1 MLVSRSVGPEDG
13 PITKQT
19 VPQLE
24 GARREARQAAPFRHR
39 PPLDGVRAVAAM
51 LVILFHAGIALF
63 GHGYVGVD
71 VFFVLSGF
79 LITSL
84 LARELIGTGRLDL
97 VAFYARRARR
107 LLPPAL
113 VVLLVTA
120 LAYQVVASP
129 VAIMENRGGFVAASL
144 YVANWFFL
152 ARSQDYFAEDGQP
165 SPVQHYWS
173 LSVEEQF
180 YLVWPALMIV
190 LALLVR
196 RYRLRPATVVGILA
210 VAGLV
215 YAGLVAAH
223 DPMGSYFGS
232 LSRAYQLLAG
242 ATLALVCLRWESTV
256 HAGRRHA
263 QARPRS
269 LAPPWLI
276 GSIAPLGLA
285 AIGVAALPWNDH
297 GSAYSHGAVSVL
309 GTCALILGLE
319 VAPASLTARLLSL
332 RPART
337 LGGWSYSAYL
347 WHWPVI
353 VIGDEAGL
361 LADRGIRRTA
371 VVVGVTLLLAGATAA
386 LLERPARRV
395 RLHTVTRRRVVTGLA
410 AGTAVVAALSCFALL
425 PVSGQAE
432 KVLAQAT
439 AEPDQLDRAVTTSG
453 GKSATVL
460 LVGDSHARFL
470 FPAFADLARD
480 QGWTLVPVF
489 HSACPWPRVAAT
501 QDDGTALDCDST
513 RNRAV
518 RAAERNRPDLVIL
531 VSRSAVRRPVRVD
544 GELLRPGD
552 PGWVDEIRRGTDRFL
567 SELQPLAKHMVII
580 EPIAETRSS
589 MLDCLAEGQDPSSCD
604 APAVGHE
611 GTAPLEREW
620 RSLPG
625 VTTVSLDDLICPGGT
640 CPSMVDGIV
649 THRDNNHLTVPYARH
664 IAPDIDAL
672 LRENGIV
679 LSTGTADVN

>member
-1 MLVSRSVGPEDG
+1 MLVRRSVGPEDD

-19 VPQLE
+19 VPHLE
-24 GARREARQAAPFRHR
+24 GASRESRQAAPFRHR

-84 LARELIGTGRLDL
+84 LARELIGTGQLDL
-97 VAFYARRARR
+97 FAFYARRARR

-120 LAYQVVASP
+120 VAYQLVASP
-129 VAIMENRGGFVAASL
+129 VAILENRGGYVAASL

-152 ARSQDYFAEDGQP
+152 ARAQDYFAEDVQP

-196 RYRLRPATVVGILA
+196 RYRLRPASIVGILA
-210 VAGLV
+210 VAGVV
-215 YAGLVAAH
+215 YTGLVAAR

-242 ATLALVCLRWESTV
+242 ATLALACLRWESTV
-256 HAGRRHA
+256 RARRRHA
-263 QARPRS
+263 QPPRRP
-269 LAPPWLI
+269 LATPWLI

-285 AIGVAALPWNDH
+285 AIAVAALPWNGH
-297 GSAYSHGAVSVL
+297 GSAYWHGLVSVL

-319 VAPASLTARLLSL
+319 VAPESLTARLLSL
-332 RPART
+332 GPART
-337 LGGWSYSAYL
+337 LGAWSYSAYL

-361 LADRGIRRTA
+361 LAAPGLRRTA
-371 VVVGVTLLLAGATAA
+371 VVVGVTLLLAGATAS

-395 RLHTVTRRRVVTGLA
+395 RLNTVTRRRVVTGLA
-410 AGTAVVAALSCFALL
+410 AGTALVAAASCFALL
-425 PVSGQAE
+425 PVSGQAQ

-439 AEPDQLDRAVTTSG
+439 AEPEHLDKAATTSG
-453 GKSATVL
+453 GEGATVL

-470 FPAFADLARD
+470 FPAFADLASE
-480 QGWTLVPVF
+480 QGWTLIPVIE
-489 HSACPWPRVAAT
+489 SACPWPRVDAT
-501 QDDGTALDCDST
+501 RDDGTALECDAF
-513 RNRAV
+513 RDRAL
-518 RAAERNRPDLVIL
+518 RAAERARPDLVIL
-531 VSRSAVRRPVRVD
+531 ASRSVVRRPVRVD
-544 GELLRPGD
+544 GERLRPGD
-552 PGWVDEIRRGTDRFL
+552 PGWLDEIERGTDDFL
-567 SELQPLAKHMVII
+567 SGLRPVAEHLVII
-580 EPIAETRSS
+580 EPIAETRRS
-589 MLDCLAEGQDPSSCD
+589 MVPCLAEGKEPSSCD
-604 APAVGHE
+604 APAVDHK
-611 GTAPLEREW
+611 GTAPVEGAW
-620 RSLPG
+620 RSLKG
-625 VTTVSLDDLICPGGT
+625 VTTVSLDDLICPEGT
-640 CPSMVDGIV
+640 CPSTVDGIV
-649 THRDNNHLTVPYARH
+649 THRDTNHLTVPYTRH
-664 IAPDIDAL
+664 IAADIDAL
-672 LRENGIV
+672 LREYGVV
-679 LSTGTADVN
+679 LSAGTAEVN